1 VLVAAS
7 NAPLSIIRLDR
18 KTSRAEVVASGSLEE
33 LVEVA
38 REGGL
43 QPHDRIAGVDP
54 PRLVLLHTVP
64 SLGRFVPSPEEA
76 SVARSLRT
84 LLVLGA
90 LGALLFAFSGG
101 FGLLADGLESRNLWF
116 VLALFVVLF
125 VVPLVQLLRERRR
138 LGALRRNGE
147 PNLAVPLTAA
157 DRALLTL
164 VSHRAPVA
172 RLLVIAL
179 VVAYVTAL
187 LLPEQQLDLRFAKI
201 NERIREGEIWRLVTM
216 MFVHAG
222 LMHLFFNTSALSEF
236 GRTVENLY
244 GPRRF
249 LAIFFG
255 AGIAGAVASFL
266 ATPTPSV
273 GASGGIF
280 GLIGALLAF
289 GLRHRPSLPA
299 AARQRFT
306 IQMGLCLAV
315 NLGLGLLS
323 TFIDNAAHLGGL
335 VGGALIASWVGVSP
349 AVTAMLERA
358 PAPKLS
364 EADDRGS

>member
-1 VLVAAS
+1 MSAS

-33 LVEVA
+33 LVKVA

-76 SVARSLRT
+76 SVARSLRS
-84 LLVLGA
+84 LLVFGA
-90 LGALLFAFSGG
+90 LGALLFAFSDG
-101 FGLLADGLESRNLWF
+101 FGLLADGLDSKNLWF
-116 VLALFVVLF
+116 VLALFLVLF
-125 VVPLVQLLRERRR
+125 VLPLVQLLRERRR
-138 LGALRRNGE
+138 LGALRRSGA
-147 PNLAVPLTAA
+147 PSGAVALSTA

-164 VSHRAPVA
+164 ISQRAPVA
-172 RLLVIAL
+172 RRVLIAI
-179 VVAYVTAL
+179 VAAYVAAAL
-187 LLPEQQLDLRFAKI
+187 FPEQQLDLRFAKI
-201 NERIREGEIWRLVTM
+201 NERISDGEVWRLVTM

-222 LMHLFFNTSALSEF
+222 LMHLFFNGSALGEF

-244 GPRRF
+244 GARRF
-249 LAIFFG
+249 LLIFFG
-255 AGIAGAVASFL
+255 AGVAGAFASFI

-289 GLRHRPSLPA
+289 GVRHRFSLPA

-306 IQMGLCLAV
+306 IQMGLCLAI

-335 VGGALIASWVGVSP
+335 VGGVLIASWVGVSP
-349 AVTAMLERA
+349 AVTAMLARAPSPAERA
-358 PAPKLS
+358 SRPNELS
-364 EADDRGS
+364 

>member
-1 VLVAAS
+1 MTAS
-7 NAPLSIIRLDR
+7 NSPLSIIRLDR

-33 LVEVA
+33 LEQVA

-54 PRLVLLHTVP
+54 PRLVLLHSVP
-64 SLGRFVPSPEEA
+64 SLGRFVPTPEEA

-84 LLVLGA
+84 LLGFGA
-90 LGALLFAFSGG
+90 LGGLLFVASGG
-101 FGLLADGLESRNLWF
+101 FGLLPEGLASKNLWF
-116 VLALFVVLF
+116 VVGLFLVLF
-125 VVPLVQLLRERRR
+125 VLPLVQLLRERRR
-138 LGALRRNGE
+138 LRALRRSGE
-147 PNLAVPLTAA
+147 PNRVVALTAA

-164 VSHRAPVA
+164 ASQRAPVA
-172 RLLVIAL
+172 RMLVISI
-179 VVAYVTAL
+179 VVAYFATT
-187 LLPEQQLDLRFAKI
+187 LLPDQQLALRFAKI
-201 NERIREGEIWRLVTM
+201 NERIADGEIWRLVTM

-222 LMHLFFNTSALSEF
+222 LLHLFFNASALTEF
-236 GRTVENLY
+236 GRSVENLY

-249 LAIFFG
+249 LLIFFG
-255 AGIAGAVASFL
+255 SGIAGASASFV

-289 GLRHRPSLPA
+289 GLRHHLRLPA

-306 IQMGLCLAV
+306 IQMGLCLAI
-315 NLGLGLLS
+315 NLGLGFLS

-349 AVTAMLERA
+349 AVSAMLERA
-358 PAPKLS
+358 P
-364 EADDRGS
+364 DRAS

>member
-1 VLVAAS
+1 MV
-7 NAPLSIIRLDR
+7 
-18 KTSRAEVVASGSLEE
+18 
-33 LVEVA
+33 
-38 REGGL
+38 
-43 QPHDRIAGVDP
+43 
-54 PRLVLLHTVP
+54 
-64 SLGRFVPSPEEA
+64 
-76 SVARSLRT
+76 
-84 LLVLGA
+84 
-90 LGALLFAFSGG
+90 
-101 FGLLADGLESRNLWF
+101 
-116 VLALFVVLF
+116 ALFLVLF
-125 VVPLVQLLRERRR
+125 VLPLVQLLRERRR
-138 LGALRRNGE
+138 LGALRRSGA
-147 PNLAVPLTAA
+147 PSPVVALTAA

-164 VSHRAPVA
+164 VSQRAPVA
-172 RLLVIAL
+172 RLLVISL
-179 VVAYVTAL
+179 VVAYVVAAL
-187 LLPEQQLDLRFAKI
+187 FPEQQFDLRFAKI
-201 NERIREGEIWRLVTM
+201 NERIAEGELWRLATM

-222 LMHLFFNTSALSEF
+222 LMHLFFNTSALAEF

-244 GPRRF
+244 GPRRL

-255 AGIAGAVASFL
+255 AGIAGAVSSFI

-306 IQMGLCLAV
+306 IQMGLCLAI

-335 VGGALIASWVGVSP
+335 VGGALIASGLGVSP

-358 PAPKLS
+358 PSRSDSS
-364 EADDRGS
+364 EGADRERADRVS

>member
-1 VLVAAS
+1 MAAS

-33 LVEVA
+33 LVAVA
-38 REGGL
+38 RDGGL
-43 QPHDRIAGVDP
+43 QPNDRIAGVDP
-54 PRLVLLHTVP
+54 PRLVLLHSVP

-76 SVARSLRT
+76 HVARSLRT
-84 LLVLGA
+84 LLGFGVLG
-90 LGALLFAFSGG
+90 GLLFVVSGG
-101 FGLLADGLESRNLWF
+101 FGLLPEGLQSKNLWF
-116 VLALFVVLF
+116 VLALVLVLF

-138 LGALRRNGE
+138 LRALRRSGK
-147 PNLAVPLTAA
+147 PSRPVALTIA

-164 VSHRAPVA
+164 VSQRAPIA
-172 RLLVIAL
+172 RMLVISI
-179 VVAYVTAL
+179 VVAYLANV
-187 LLPEQQLDLRFAKI
+187 LLPDQQLDLRCAKI
-201 NERIREGEIWRLVTM
+201 NERIREGEVWRLATM

-222 LMHLFFNTSALSEF
+222 LMHLFFNASALAEF
-236 GRTVENLY
+236 GRSVENLY
-244 GPRRF
+244 GPRRL

-255 AGIAGAVASFL
+255 AGITGAIASFV

-289 GLRHRPSLPA
+289 GLRHHPSLPS

-315 NLGLGLLS
+315 NLGLGFLS

-358 PAPKLS
+358 P
-364 EADDRGS
+364 DRGG